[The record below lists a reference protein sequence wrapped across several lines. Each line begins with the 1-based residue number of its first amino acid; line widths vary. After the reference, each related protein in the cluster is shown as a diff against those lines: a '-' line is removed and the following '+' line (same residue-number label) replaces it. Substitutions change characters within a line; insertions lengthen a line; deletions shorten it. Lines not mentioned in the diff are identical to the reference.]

1 MPHKD
6 PGIKTSTKG
15 YIRYPFEK
23 SKHIMVTY
31 SGKIL
36 SIYHFGKVPYPSTIS
51 SKKITFWTK
60 KMHELDSQKVF
71 LIHDLT
77 GKSRICIV
85 FFNALLLML
94 MLFNPYTYML
104 DEKLRKIV

>member
-1 MPHKD
+1 
-6 PGIKTSTKG
+6 
-15 YIRYPFEK
+15 
-23 SKHIMVTY
+23 
-31 SGKIL
+31 
-36 SIYHFGKVPYPSTIS
+36 
-51 SKKITFWTK
+51 
-60 KMHELDSQKVF
+60 MHELDSQKVL